1 MKQNHTK
8 QYRACR
14 DTFLKTLYH
23 YDTPGQ
29 SLVMDETSGR
39 LFLRKELTYYDPSV
53 YQFLMGCRDSRLV
66 HVFDAWQ
73 EDGRFVVLE
82 QYVQGE
88 LLSERLRRDDL
99 SAQEKQTILHDVCGA
114 LEVLHSASPPIVH
127 RDVKP
132 ENIMV
137 TDSGRAVLMD
147 YDASKRVK
155 PAQSRDTVLLG
166 TRDSAAPE
174 QYGFGASDVRT
185 DVYSTGKLIAAM
197 FGNTPIYHH
206 IVEKATRLDPKRRYP
221 NIAALDRALSRFDKS
236 IENVNSWGWLR
247 VIGTALCVM
256 LAFALCRTMTFENS
270 SGPAED
276 FITQVAFFVAQLA
289 VIEVWFNW
297 TGAFDHLPFR
307 KQGQVSLGRKIV
319 EKLIYGAVFFC
330 LILIMAVILILCIFG
345 A

>member
-8 QYRACR
+8 KYRACR

-23 YDTPGQ
+23 FDTPGQ
-29 SLVMDETSGR
+29 SLVIDETSGR

-66 HVFDAWQ
+66 RVFDAWQ
-73 EDGRFVVLE
+73 EDGRLVVLE
-82 QYVQGE
+82 AYVQGE
-88 LLSERLRRDDL
+88 LLSEHLRRGDL
-99 SAQEKQTILHDVCGA
+99 SVLEKQTILHDVCGA

-185 DVYSTGKLIAAM
+185 DVYGTGRLIAAM
-197 FGNTPIYHH
+197 FGDLPIYRH
-206 IVEKATRLDPKRRYP
+206 ITEKATRLDPKSRYQS
-221 NIAALDRALSRFDKS
+221 IAALDRALKNLDRP
-236 IENVNSWGWLR
+236 IESTNHWGWLK
-247 VIGTALCVM
+247 VIGTVLCVM
-256 LAFALCRTMTFENS
+256 LAFALCRSMTFDNS
-270 SGPAED
+270 SPAENL
-276 FITQVAFFVAQLA
+276 ITQIAFFAAQLA
-289 VIEVWFNW
+289 VIEVWFDW

-330 LILIMAVILILCIFG
+330 LILITAVILILCIFG
-345 A
+345 E